1 MTQMTA
7 RYAGRCA
14 ESGAPIRPG
23 DTIEY
28 DRESRRTV
36 LVSALR
42 RQASRYSRT
51 DVAIARQSATGGLGG
66 AVMAAGGG
74 VAAIGLPAGAAAAP
88 GAQVQ

>member
-14 ESGAPIRPG
+14 NTGASIRPG

-51 DVAIARQSATGGLGG
+51 DVAVAKQSATAGLALAGNAYAIRVG
-66 AVMAAGGG
+66 VSVDAGDAAGG
-74 VAAIGLPAGAAAAP
+74 
-88 GAQVQ
+88 QSQ

>member
-51 DVAIARQSATGGLGG
+51 DVAISKQSATVGLGG
-66 AVMAAGGG
+66 AVVAAGGG
-74 VAAIGLPAGAAAAP
+74 VEGIGVAATAP
-88 GAQVQ
+88 STRVQ